1 MLTINEIFLKFAFQ
15 SSFIHL
21 NLHMLYI
28 LSAIAVFLG
37 VSIVILLIIYN
48 DRSRKLSALTDENS
62 RLKTSLAVAEQRLA
76 DERDI
81 AGERF
86 RMIATEVMNSSS
98 RTLEDRT
105 RLGLEAVLGP
115 VKESLDGFT
124 RDFKACYSTDRSDRD
139 SLREGLRALAELNRA
154 TGEETRRLAS
164 ALRGDT
170 GFQGKWGEAV
180 LTNILEHAGLEE
192 GRWVVYQQG
201 CVTDEGRRVH
211 PDAVITLPG
220 GRKLAVDAKCSLTDY
235 LRSLEATDDLTR
247 DALLKAHVR
256 SVESHFKC
264 LADKQYNTL
273 IGNEK
278 VSFTVMFMP
287 HEGAFAAAM
296 QSEGTLWQRAFEK
309 NVVIVSPTLLTV
321 LIKLVEQMWVREDRD
336 NNSRRIAEEAARM
349 LDKLY
354 AAFDDL
360 LKAGRDID
368 RAAESCRA
376 ALSKL
381 NQGPGNVV
389 TRARNIVGMGAR
401 PSKQMPR
408 DVDQD

>member
-1 MLTINEIFLKFAFQ
+1 MLTINEILYKFASQ
-15 SSFIHL
+15 SSFDHISL
-21 NLHMLYI
+21 QMLYLI
-28 LSAIAVFLG
+28 SVLAGLLSATV
-37 VSIVILLIIYN
+37 VVLIILYIK
-48 DRSRKLSALTDENS
+48 RSRCLSTLKDENNK
-62 RLKTSLAVAEQRLA
+62 LKTSLAVAEQRLV
-76 DERDI
+76 DEREI

-86 RMIATEVMNSSS
+86 RMMATDIINSGS
-98 RTLEDRT
+98 RALEDRT
-105 RLGLEAVLGP
+105 RLGIEAVLGP

-124 RDFKACYSTDRSDRD
+124 RDFKACYSSERSDRD

-170 GFQGKWGEAV
+170 GFQGRWGEAV

-192 GRWVVYQQG
+192 GRWVVYQQA
-201 CVTDEGRRVH
+201 CVTDDGRRVH

-247 DALLKAHVR
+247 DALVKAHMR
-256 SVESHFKC
+256 SVESHFKS
-264 LADKQYNTL
+264 LADKQYNKL
-273 IGNEK
+273 IGEEK
-278 VSFTVMFMP
+278 ISFTVMFMP

-296 QSEGTLWQRAFEK
+296 QPDGALWQRAFEK
-309 NVVIVSPTLLTV
+309 NVVIVSPSLLTI

-368 RAAESCRA
+368 KAAESYRT
-376 ALSKL
+376 ALSKF

-389 TRARNIVGMGAR
+389 TRARAIVAMGAR
-401 PSKQMPR
+401 PSKQMPQGI
-408 DVDQD
+408 DPD